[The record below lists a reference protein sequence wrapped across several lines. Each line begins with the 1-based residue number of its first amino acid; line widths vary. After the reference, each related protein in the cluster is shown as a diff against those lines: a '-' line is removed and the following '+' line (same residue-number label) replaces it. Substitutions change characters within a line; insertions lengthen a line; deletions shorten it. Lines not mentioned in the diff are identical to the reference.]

1 MRLFI
6 ISVRDS
12 AAESFHAP
20 LFFPAIGMAERW
32 FKDEAN
38 SNSPDAVIAKHPEDY
53 ELHLLGSFDIS
64 TAEIVTDT
72 PRILLRGLDCKR
84 SLNA

>member
-6 ISVRDS
+6 IAVRDS

-32 FKDEAN
+32 FRDEAN
-38 SNSPDAVIAKHPEDY
+38 SNSQDGVINKHPEDY
-53 ELHLLGSFDIS
+53 ELHLLGSFEAM
-64 TAEIVTDT
+64 TGEIVTDT

-84 SLNA
+84 SLQS